1 MQITPTIA
9 AIDSILQDTRWAPR
23 YGWHDHHRHHDR
35 KPEYLPAMQ
44 QVREEVAELIAVLAA
59 HDVLGGSCLQL
70 GMGECD
76 ASHFAWLELFN
87 FVVTLDWRVL
97 AYNDGTGRVSL
108 RGPGVDIRS
117 HEALEQAALR
127 RPFDFLFI
135 DAGHLFD
142 EVKSDHLEYEMMVR
156 PGGIIAFH
164 DAVKRATYEDE
175 IQVWR
180 YLDELRAKGV
190 EVHMIG
196 EEIGIAW
203 IVKG

>member
-9 AIDSILQDTRWAPR
+9 AIDSVLQDTRWAPR
-23 YGWHDHHRHHDR
+23 WGWHDDHRHNDR

-44 QVREEVAELIAVLAA
+44 QVREEVAELIGVLAA
-59 HDVLGGSCLQL
+59 HEVLGGSCLQL

-76 ASHFAWLELFN
+76 ASHAVWRALFDT
-87 FVVTLDWRVL
+87 VVTMDYRVY
-97 AYNDGTGRVSL
+97 AVGAVTY
-108 RGPGVDIRS
+108 PGANIRS
-117 HEALEQAALR
+117 YEAWQRAALWG
-127 RPFDFLFI
+127 RPYDFLFV
-135 DAGHLFD
+135 DAGHSVD
-142 EVKSDHLEYEMMVR
+142 EVKADHLEYALMVR

-164 DAVKRATYEDE
+164 DAVKRPTYEDE

-190 EVHMIG
+190 EVNMIG